1 MGQIQIAECE
11 HCEGFWVD
19 ANSLANIYA
28 ERQRQAAVLSLISE
42 KVPEVQAIEA
52 VRYVP
57 CPECSGLMHR
67 VNFAGCSGVVVD
79 VCKNH
84 GTWFDRDELRRIV
97 EFIQRGGLDEARE
110 RKVRELENRARKAQ
124 EPGAH
129 PLMTGSAPT
138 MGGDEDPTTVI
149 RMGSGEQPW
158 WWQAIFWAGTAVAFW
173 MANR

>member
-19 ANSLANIYA
+19 ANSLSNIYA
-28 ERQRQAAVLSLISE
+28 ERERQAAVLSLVSE

-57 CPECSGLMHR
+57 CPECRGLMHR

-110 RKVRELENRARKAQ
+110 RKVRELESRARKAQ
-124 EPGAH
+124 EAGAH
-129 PLMTGSAPT
+129 PSMTGSAP
-138 MGGDEDPTTVI
+138 MLGGNGGGSPMRDLD
-149 RMGSGEQPW
+149 SGEQPW
-158 WWQAIFWAGTAVAFW
+158 WWEAIAFAGAAIAFW
-173 MANR
+173 MVNR